1 MKKFKRIF
9 YPIYLILTVW
19 MIYFSIDS
27 MMNLEETRAWFDE
40 KFSAEK
46 GPFWVIFLYL
56 FMSLLMLVEIVAEN
70 IQIRQLKN
78 EIPDLEEEIIRLK
91 AKLFDKGEGVE
102 SEEEEDLDDDE
113 D

>member
-9 YPIYLILTVW
+9 YPIYLIVTVW

-27 MMNLEETRAWFDE
+27 LMNLSETRAWFDE
-40 KFSAEK
+40 KFSVEN
-46 GPFWVIFLYL
+46 GPFWIIFLYL

-70 IQIRQLKN
+70 IQIRRLKG

-102 SEEEEDLDDDE
+102 NDEEEDLDDDE

>member
-9 YPIYLILTVW
+9 YPIYLITTIW

-27 MMNLEETRAWFDE
+27 LMNLEETRAWYNE
-40 KFSAEK
+40 KFSIEK
-46 GPFWVIFLYL
+46 GPFWVILLYL

-70 IQIRQLKN
+70 IQIRQLKS

-91 AKLFDKGEGVE
+91 AKLFDKGEGGVTQE
-102 SEEEEDLDDDE
+102 ATSDE
-113 D
+113 DED